1 MGGLASA
8 VLFTYRKRRG
18 SRVYGHR
25 RQRGGGNLVVCHPE
39 LGMLNL
45 RYLGDIFVEI
55 PSQQFEAQSSFQC
68 RFRVRWHSK

>member
-1 MGGLASA
+1 MGDWPQLSCLPA
-8 VLFTYRKRRG
+8 VREEEVEFMGTEG
-18 SRVYGHR
+18 
-25 RQRGGGNLVVCHPE
+25 RGGGNLVMSRLA

-68 RFRVRWHSK
+68 RFRVCWHNK